1 MHGKLERLGFSRFLF
16 IYLVR
21 DNAGNSVTYATAI
34 AYGRTAREAEQV
46 AINRVHQQGLHIVR
60 TDTATPA
67 PWLDPGTDGAYLEE
81 LERCGCAL
89 QVNVG
94 GQPEAKVA

>member
-1 MHGKLERLGFSRFLF
+1 MHGRLERLGFSRYLF

-21 DNAGNSVTYATAI
+21 DNAGGNHTFATAI

-67 PWLDPGTDGAYLEE
+67 PWLDPGMDGEYLEE

-89 QVNVG
+89 HVELTGN
-94 GQPEAKVA
+94 PAALVA

>member
-1 MHGKLERLGFSRFLF
+1 MYGKLQRLGFSRYLF

-21 DNAGNSVTYATAI
+21 QPLGDEGAFATVI
-34 AYGRTAREAEQV
+34 AYGRTPAEAEQV

-67 PWLDPGTDGAYLEE
+67 PWLDPDVDGEYLEE
-81 LERCGCAL
+81 LDRCGSVL
-89 QVNVG
+89 QLEPPMPS
-94 GQPEAKVA
+94 QAMVA

>member
-1 MHGKLERLGFSRFLF
+1 MHGKLERLGFSRYLF
-16 IYLVR
+16 IYVVSDSLG
-21 DNAGNSVTYATAI
+21 ATASYATVI
-34 AYGRTAREAEQV
+34 AYGRTAQEAEQV

-67 PWLDPGTDGAYLEE
+67 PWLDPGIDGAYLEE

-89 QVNVG
+89 QVSPQS
-94 GQPEAKVA
+94 QPAAMVA

>member
-1 MHGKLERLGFSRFLF
+1 MYGKLQRLGFSRYLF

-21 DNAGNSVTYATAI
+21 QPLVDEGTFATVI
-34 AYGRTAREAEQV
+34 AYGRTPGEAEQV

-67 PWLDPGTDGAYLEE
+67 PWLDPDVDGEYLDE
-81 LERCGCAL
+81 LERFGSVL
-89 QVNVG
+89 QVEHLA
-94 GQPEAKVA
+94 QPASMVA

>member
-1 MHGKLERLGFSRFLF
+1 MHGKLERLGFSCYLF
-16 IYLVR
+16 IYVVR
-21 DNAGNSVTYATAI
+21 QNAGGDVTYATAI
-34 AYGRTAREAEQV
+34 AYGRSAREAEQV

-60 TDTATPA
+60 TDTATQA

-89 QVNVG
+89 QVNL
-94 GQPEAKVA
+94 QRAPAAMVA

>member
-1 MHGKLERLGFSRFLF
+1 MHGKLERLGFSRYLF

-21 DNAGNSVTYATAI
+21 DNAGESFTFATVI
-34 AYGRTAREAEQV
+34 AYGRTAKEAEQV

-67 PWLDPGTDGAYLEE
+67 PWLDPGVDGDYLDE
-81 LERCGCAL
+81 LDRCGCAL
-89 QVNVG
+89 HVDLPGN
-94 GQPEAKVA
+94 ADALVA